1 MDKFTVK
8 IEGMACGMCE
18 VHIADV
24 IRRTFPTA
32 KKVKASRKKNEA
44 TFLYDGGLD
53 DGKLKEAIEATGYT
67 VLGVTYEQV

>member
-18 VHIADV
+18 AHISDV
-24 IRRTFPTA
+24 IRRTFPRA
-32 KKVKASRKKNEA
+32 KKVKASRKKKEA

-53 DGKLKEAIEATGYT
+53 DGKLKEAIEGTGYT
-67 VLGVTYEQV
+67 VLDVTYEQV